1 MEDIHRERLPET
13 EDSLSFDPLRS
24 YLKEISRHPLLTRE
38 EEHELAVRAIAGN
51 DKAAKEKLVV
61 SNLRLVVRIALSY
74 YNTHLNLLDLIQEG
88 NVGLLHAIDKYN
100 PEKGAKLSTYASFW
114 IRAYILKYIMGAWSI
129 VKVGTT
135 ESQRKLFFS
144 LNREKK
150 RLAGMG
156 VTAGVS
162 QSLADTLH
170 VEVSDVEDMEK
181 RLHYTDVSLDSPM
194 FEDSDDKLLDMLEDG
209 ENIEDLL
216 VDMERKEIVSKG
228 IKEFKKRLNE
238 KQLYILEN
246 RILAEERLTLQDI
259 GTRFNTSRENVRQI
273 EMRVSRDLKRNLTP
287 APSEDSPYQA
297 LRSA

>member
-1 MEDIHRERLPET
+1 MENMHSERLPET
-13 EDSLSFDPLRS
+13 EESLSFDPLRS
-24 YLKEISRHPLLTRE
+24 YLKEISKHPLLTRE
-38 EEHELAVRAIAGN
+38 EEHELAVRALAGN
-51 DKAAKEKLVV
+51 DKAAKEKMVV

-88 NVGLLHAIDKYN
+88 NVGLLHAVDKYN
-100 PEKGAKLSTYASFW
+100 PGKGAKLSTYASFW

-156 VTAGVS
+156 MTGVS
-162 QSLADTLH
+162 QLLADTLH
-170 VEVSDVEDMEK
+170 VEVADVEDMEK
-181 RLHYTDVSLDSPM
+181 RLHYTDVSLDGPM
-194 FEDSDDKLLDMLEDG
+194 FEDGDDNLLDMLDDG
-209 ENIEDLL
+209 ENVEELL
-216 VDMERKEIVSKG
+216 VEREKKEIVSKG

-273 EMRVSRDLKRNLTP
+273 EMRVSRDLKRNLVP
-287 APSEDSPYQA
+287 APSENNLYQER
-297 LRSA
+297 RSA